1 MILAILGVCVLVFI
15 ACAIA
20 ADKSVDFGELFC
32 ILGGLC
38 VIAAAICIVATLVLG
53 ICVSNLATV
62 DDRIAMYEEQ
72 NAKIEAQISDV
83 VEQYM
88 DYESGVF
95 TEVSSESA
103 ITLVS
108 LYPEL
113 KADTL
118 VASQIE
124 LYMTNNQKI
133 IELREKQINGSVL
146 RWWLYFGG

>member
-1 MILAILGVCVLVFI
+1 
-15 ACAIA
+15 
-20 ADKSVDFGELFC
+20 
-32 ILGGLC
+32 
-38 VIAAAICIVATLVLG
+38 
-53 ICVSNLATV
+53 
-62 DDRIAMYEEQ
+62 MYEEQ